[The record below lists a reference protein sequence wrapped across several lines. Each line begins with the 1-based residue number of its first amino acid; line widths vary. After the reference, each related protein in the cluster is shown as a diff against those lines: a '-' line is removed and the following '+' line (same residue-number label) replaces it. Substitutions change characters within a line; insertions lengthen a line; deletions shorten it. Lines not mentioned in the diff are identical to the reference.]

1 MGGELEEKQIGGI
14 FSGKRCNP
22 LITSLGATWP
32 LLSSRFTIYNC
43 HAAPKGEQMCL
54 AEAAATDISRRL
66 RWDVVGTLPYDT
78 DGSQAGKADC
88 GVFLLFFIEA
98 PKSLQNQ
105 TFLFFPFLFNDSH
118 RWDVAQ
124 SKVGH
129 SSSRRPS
136 GLASP

>member
-43 HAAPKGEQMCL
+43 HAAPKDEQMCL

-78 DGSQAGKADC
+78 DGRQAGRQTV
-88 GVFLLFFIEA
+88 GFFFLFFIEA

-105 TFLFFPFLFNDSH
+105 TFLFFSFLFFSMTLI
-118 RWDVAQ
+118 A
-124 SKVGH
+124 GM
-129 SSSRRPS
+129 
-136 GLASP
+136 